1 MNGASKNTGGPLP
14 AACRAFLGTLGSSAS
29 LAHESECP
37 RCAAH
42 AGFARRMAAALRV
55 PPAAPSAIR
64 TPQFAHAVLERL
76 VEQAAE
82 APVFRKLAEPVL
94 SPPADAPCPEPLLSS
109 PVARRAM
116 ATPVAPT
123 AATWHRVH
131 DAILADLQ
139 TPSRLRVR
147 RRWLGAAVAA
157 VLVGVALSHFG
168 RTVAE
173 NQIDIVFVELERAPG
188 LEFTAIRHGVL
199 R

>member
-1 MNGASKNTGGPLP
+1 MHAGGSLP
-14 AACRAFLGTLGSSAS
+14 AACRTFLGTLGGSTS
-29 LAHESECP
+29 LPHEAECP

-55 PPAAPSAIR
+55 PPAAPPAIR
-64 TPQFAHAVLERL
+64 APQFAHAVLERL
-76 VEQAAE
+76 VEHAAE

-94 SPPADAPCPEPLLSS
+94 SPPADAPCPEPLLVS

-116 ATPVAPT
+116 ATPAAPT

-131 DAILADLQ
+131 DAILADLLA
-139 TPSRLRVR
+139 PRRLRIR

-168 RTVAE
+168 RAVVD
-173 NQIDIVFVELERAPG
+173 NQIDIVFVELEHAPG